1 MIEAVVV
8 CEGQTEESF
17 VRDLLARDLGRR
29 NIFLQAR
36 LIPTSS
42 GAKDKDKDRA
52 SGTKGG
58 ALTGQRVRRFLRNTL
73 REQRKRSS
81 VYVTTFFDL
90 YGLPA
95 DFPGVREAE
104 THTDMADRAEAI
116 ERTLHAEAVRLAECR
131 PERFFPHIQPCEFEA
146 LLFSDTARFADVEP
160 KWKRAVA
167 RLEAARRAAG
177 GPERVNDGPNTHPS
191 ARLENVLRPRYDKIR
206 DGLAVAARIG
216 VDRMRAECPRFDRWI
231 AHMESLAAAGA
242 PMCRL

>member
-42 GAKDKDKDRA
+42 GAKDKDKDGA
-52 SGTKGG
+52 SAAKGG
-58 ALTGQRVRRFLRNTL
+58 ALTGQRVLRFLRNTL
-73 REQRKRSS
+73 RERRKQSN

-95 DFPGVREAE
+95 DFPGVSTANALP
-104 THTDMADRAEAI
+104 DMADRAEAI
-116 ERTLHAEAVRLAECR
+116 EHALHTEAVRLAECR
-131 PERFFPHIQPCEFEA
+131 PDRFFPHIQPCEFEA

-160 KWKRAVA
+160 KWKGAVEC
-167 RLEAARRAAG
+167 LDAAQRAAG
-177 GPERVNDGPNTHPS
+177 GPERVNDGPNTHPY
-191 ARLENVLRPRYDKIR
+191 ARLKSALRPRYDKPR
-206 DGLAVAARIG
+206 DGLAVSARIG
-216 VDRMRAECPRFDRWI
+216 LDRMRAECPRFNRWI

-242 PMCRL
+242 PSCRP

>member
-8 CEGQTEESF
+8 CEGRTEESF
-17 VRDLLARDLGRR
+17 VRELLAPDLGKRSV
-29 NIFLQAR
+29 FLQPR

-42 GAKDKDKDRA
+42 GAK
-52 SGTKGG
+52 GG
-58 ALTGQRVRRFLRNTL
+58 ALTRQRVLRFLRNAL
-73 REQRKRSS
+73 RQRPDA
-81 VYVTTFFDL
+81 YVTTFFDL

-95 DFPGVREAE
+95 DFPGVRDAKAR
-104 THTDMADRAEAI
+104 TDMVDRAEII
-116 ERTLHAEAVRLAECR
+116 ERALHAEAVRLAECR

-146 LLFSDTARFADVEP
+146 LLFSDTARFADVEL

-206 DGLAVAARIG
+206 DGSAVAARVG
-216 VDRMRAECPRFDRWI
+216 VGRMRAECPRFDRWI
-231 AHMESLAAAGA
+231 AHMDSLAAAGA
-242 PMCRL
+242 PPCRP